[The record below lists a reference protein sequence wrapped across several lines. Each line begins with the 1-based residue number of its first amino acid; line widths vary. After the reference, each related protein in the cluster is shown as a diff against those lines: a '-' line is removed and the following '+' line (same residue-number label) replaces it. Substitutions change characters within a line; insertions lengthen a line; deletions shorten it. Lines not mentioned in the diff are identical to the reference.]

1 MRAFTQ
7 LFPIPLLALTLS
19 IAVTP
24 HAARAADAPPGID
37 SLRQM
42 SQSIEALVT
51 RVSPSVVQVLV
62 SGYGPV
68 DETGRGDTDVVI
80 GRQRSM
86 GSGVIIDADGFIIT
100 NAHVVSG
107 AQHVQVVLPAVHAGD
122 SALRSLVSERGRTV
136 DAHIVGVAAEVDL
149 ALLKVPVAGLP
160 ALPMANY
167 DELHQ
172 GQMVFAFGSP
182 EGLRNSVTMGVVS
195 AVARQPDADHPMVYI
210 QTDAPINH
218 GNSGGPLVNV
228 NGEVVGINAFILS
241 DSGGSQGLGFAIPSA
256 VVNVAYPQLR
266 KYGHLHRSEI
276 GVQVQ
281 TITPD
286 LARGLGLERDS
297 GLLVSDLAPDGPAE
311 AAGLRIQDVIDSVDD
326 LPMENLLELAFH
338 LYTRNPGDRIKL
350 VVHRGATQLAFEVP
364 VAERADGFDQI
375 ANLGDPEMNRVAQL
389 GIVGI
394 TIDDSIASLVSG
406 LRIASGVV
414 VAGRTQGPHS
424 ADVEL
429 SAGDI
434 IHTLNGVSITNL
446 QELRAAL
453 DTIASHGSVVLQIER
468 NGKLSFVAFEL
479 D

>member
-1 MRAFTQ
+1 MPKNLLRVLTVITC
-7 LFPIPLLALTLS
+7 LFVTSRGAAASDDNRSIDALKHL
-19 IAVTP
+19 
-24 HAARAADAPPGID
+24 
-37 SLRQM
+37 
-42 SQSIEALVT
+42 SQSVEALVT

-68 DETGRGDTDVVI
+68 EDSGRTDADVVI

-86 GSGVIIDADGFIIT
+86 GSGVIIDPDGFIIT
-100 NAHVVSG
+100 NAHVVSS
-107 AQHVQVVLPAVHAGD
+107 AQRVQVVVPAVYA
-122 SALRSLVSERGRTV
+122 SEPVLRSLVSARGRTV
-136 DAHIVGVAAEVDL
+136 DARVVGIASEVDL
-149 ALLKVPVAGLP
+149 ALLKIELTGLP

-167 DELHQ
+167 DAIRQ

-228 NGEVVGINAFILS
+228 DGEVVGINAFILT

-286 LARGLGLERDS
+286 LAQGLSLSKDS
-297 GLLVSDLAPDGPAE
+297 GLIVSDLLPDGPAQ
-311 AAGLRIQDVIDSVDD
+311 AAGLQIQDVIETVDD
-326 LPMENLLELAFH
+326 VPMNSLLELAFH
-338 LYTRNPGDRIKL
+338 LYTRNAGDRLKL
-350 VVHRGATQLAFEVP
+350 VVRRGGDRVLLDVP
-364 VAERADGFDQI
+364 VVERPGDLERLGD
-375 ANLGDPEMNRVAQL
+375 LGDPDTNRVNQL
-389 GIVGI
+389 GVVGI
-394 TIDDSIASLVSG
+394 AIDDSIAAMVPN
-406 LRIASGVV
+406 LRIPSGVI
-414 VAGRTQGPHS
+414 VAGRAQGS
-424 ADVEL
+424 RAADVSL

-434 IHTLNGVSITNL
+434 IHALNGTSISNI
-446 QELRAAL
+446 QELRTGLDALEPHAA
-453 DTIASHGSVVLQIER
+453 AVLQVER
-468 NGKLSFVAFEL
+468 AGKLSFVALQL

>member
-1 MRAFTQ
+1 MPNNLVR
-7 LFPIPLLALTLS
+7 ALTVATLLFF
-19 IAVTP
+19 VTP
-24 HAARAADAPPGID
+24 RGAGASEGEQID
-37 SLRQM
+37 SLRHL
-42 SQSIEALVT
+42 SQSVEALVT

-62 SGYGPV
+62 TGYGPV
-68 DETGRGDTDVVI
+68 EDSGRGDTDVVI

-86 GSGVIIDADGFIIT
+86 GSGVIIDPDGFIIT

-107 AQHVQVVLPAVHAGD
+107 AQRVQVVVPAVHA
-122 SALRSLVSERGRTV
+122 SEPALRSLISARGRTV
-136 DAHIVGVAAEVDL
+136 DARVVGIASEVDL
-149 ALLKVPVAGLP
+149 ALLKIELTGLP

-167 DELHQ
+167 DEVHQ

-228 NGEVVGINAFILS
+228 DGQVVGINAFILT
-241 DSGGSQGLGFAIPSA
+241 DSGGSQGLGFAIPCA
-256 VVNVAYPQLR
+256 VVSVAYPQLR

-281 TITPD
+281 TITPE
-286 LARGLGLERDS
+286 LARGLALAKDS
-297 GLLVSDLAPDGPAE
+297 GLVVSDLLPEGPAA
-311 AAGLRIQDVIDSVDD
+311 AAGLQIQDVIESIDDVPMDS
-326 LPMENLLELAFH
+326 LLELAFH
-338 LYTRNPGDRIKL
+338 LYTRNAGDRLKL
-350 VVHRGATQLAFEVP
+350 VVRRGGDRLLLDIP
-364 VAERADGFDQI
+364 VVERPHDLEGLGD
-375 ANLGDPEMNRVAQL
+375 LGDPETNSIRQL

-394 TIDDSIASLVSG
+394 AIDDAIATMVPG
-406 LRIASGVV
+406 LRIPSGVV
-414 VAGRTQGPHS
+414 VAGRSQGS
-424 ADVEL
+424 RGADVAL

-434 IHTLNGVSITNL
+434 IHTLNGTSISNL

-453 DTIASHGSVVLQIER
+453 DAVEPHGAVVLQVER
-468 NGKLSFVAFEL
+468 AGKLSFVAFQL